1 MTHEALIVLPAGVPW
16 VLAAL
21 LTFLDGR
28 KRWVGLLGAAGL
40 AASLASLVWLAV
52 GVLRRGR

>member
-1 MTHEALIVLPAGVPW
+1 MTNGVLLVLPAGIPW

-28 KRWVGLLGAAGL
+28 RRWVGLLGAAGL
-40 AASLASLVWLAV
+40 AASLASLV
-52 GVLRRGR
+52 